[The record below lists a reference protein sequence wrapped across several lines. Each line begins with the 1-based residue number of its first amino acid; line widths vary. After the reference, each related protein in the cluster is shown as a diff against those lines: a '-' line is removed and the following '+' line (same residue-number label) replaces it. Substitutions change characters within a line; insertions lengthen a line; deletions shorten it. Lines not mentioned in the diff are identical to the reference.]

1 MPICE
6 VKEIHGTTHS
16 QDVRPL
22 DQSLCTPDRF
32 SLSKRKLAREWAVV
46 GLALKQTGLK
56 QPGWTHVMSCNIL
69 SQIFVELTCSV
80 FTGVMF

>member
-1 MPICE
+1 MAR
-6 VKEIHGTTHS
+6 HT
-16 QDVRPL
+16 DPL
-22 DQSLCTPDRF
+22 TKVFARPDRF